1 MADKIEYSRMLVKRT
16 AQSGEVPTVPPLTA
30 TTLNQMIPTD
40 LFVGELFLNDVDDLL
55 WIRTDNGILP
65 ISLSGSTGTT
75 LQSLAQVLF
84 QGNTTN
90 GYNIEVSTGDTIV
103 FNSLASGTPV
113 NYLAIDASGNTISS
127 VGVGGENLSTT
138 LTLGNTTGAND
149 IIFTQGYRVE
159 GALGKGYLEPEGADE
174 SISINYITTGNT
186 GYLNISDTQLNI
198 QLYRGASGIA

>member
-1 MADKIEYSRMLVKRT
+1 MLVKRT
-16 AQSGEVPTVPPLTA
+16 AQTGEVPTVPPVSA
-30 TTLNQMIPTD
+30 VTLNQMIPTD
-40 LFVGELFLNDVDDLL
+40 LFVGEFFLNETDDLL
-55 WIRTDNGILP
+55 WVRTDNGILP

-75 LQSLAQVLF
+75 LQSLTQVLF

-138 LTLGNTTGAND
+138 LTLGNTTGSND
-149 IIFTQGYRVE
+149 IIVNSGQTIIYSGLSTGSTSNFL
-159 GALGKGYLEPEGADE
+159 AIDADNRT
-174 SISINYITTGNT
+174 IITSG
-186 GYLNISDTQLNI
+186 
-198 QLYRGASGIA
+198 GAS